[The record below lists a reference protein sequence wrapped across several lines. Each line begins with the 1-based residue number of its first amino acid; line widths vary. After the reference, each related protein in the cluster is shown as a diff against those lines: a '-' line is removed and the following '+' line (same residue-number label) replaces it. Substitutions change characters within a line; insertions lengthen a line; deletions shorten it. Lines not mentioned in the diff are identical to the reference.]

1 MKRGG
6 DEVSS
11 ACSVLRRIEEVSQAV
26 AEFLGN
32 PGALT
37 PAVAADLINRIEL
50 IRGAVRS
57 LPLAAGAKND
67 LLRRLNQAQFILQ
80 NGTLGLSAI
89 ERILAVL
96 QILLLSA
103 FKLKN
108 RKLPCPQGFITVHPS
123 NRFNTLCVCS

>member
-1 MKRGG
+1 M
-6 DEVSS
+6 SS

-96 QILLLSA
+96 QILQLSA

>member
-1 MKRGG
+1 M
-6 DEVSS
+6 SS

-32 PGALT
+32 PAALT
-37 PAVAADLINRIEL
+37 PAVAADLINQIEL
-50 IRGAVRS
+50 IRGAVRN
-57 LPLAAGAKND
+57 LPLASGPKND

-89 ERILAVL
+89 EQLLAVL
-96 QILLLSA
+96 QILQLSA

-108 RKLPCPQGFITVHPS
+108 RKLPCPQGFVVVHPS
-123 NRFNTLCVCS
+123 NRFNTLCVCR

>member
-1 MKRGG
+1 M
-6 DEVSS
+6 SS

-80 NGTLGLSAI
+80 NGTPGLSAI

-96 QILLLSA
+96 QILQLSA

>member
-1 MKRGG
+1 M
-6 DEVSS
+6 SS

-57 LPLAAGAKND
+57 LPLASGPKND
-67 LLRRLNQAQFILQ
+67 ILRRLNQAQFILQ
-80 NGTLGLSAI
+80 NGTLGLTPI
-89 ERILAVL
+89 ERVLSVL
-96 QILLLSA
+96 QILQLSA
-103 FKLKN
+103 FKVKN
-108 RKLPCPQGFITVHPS
+108 RKLPCPQGFVTVHPS
-123 NRFNTLCVCS
+123 NRFNTICACF

>member
-80 NGTLGLSAI
+80 NGTLGLSTI

-96 QILLLSA
+96 QILQLSA

>member
-1 MKRGG
+1 M
-6 DEVSS
+6 SS

-32 PGALT
+32 PAALT
-37 PAVAADLINRIEL
+37 PAVAADLINQIEL
-50 IRGAVRS
+50 IRGAVRN
-57 LPLAAGAKND
+57 LPLAAGPKND

-89 ERILAVL
+89 DRILAVL
-96 QILLLSA
+96 QILQLSA

-108 RKLPCPQGFITVHPS
+108 RKLPCPQGFVVVHPS
-123 NRFNTLCVCS
+123 NRFNTLCVCH

>member
-96 QILLLSA
+96 QILQLSA

>member
-80 NGTLGLSAI
+80 NGTPGLSAI

-96 QILLLSA
+96 QILQLSA